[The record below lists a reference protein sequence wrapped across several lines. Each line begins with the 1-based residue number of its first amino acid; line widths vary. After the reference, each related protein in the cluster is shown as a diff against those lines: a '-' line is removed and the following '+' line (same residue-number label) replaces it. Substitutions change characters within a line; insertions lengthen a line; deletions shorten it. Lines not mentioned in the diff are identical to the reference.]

1 MPVSKAAEMPEG
13 LDSWLAAWDDGQGLA
28 GAAGLL
34 TKPITA
40 QKEMVLVAQPPFDWQ
55 AGADIVT
62 AHGGLG
68 LVGQLV
74 ESLPLGEP
82 LNRCTIQGV
91 VRPEI
96 SQRDVVVS
104 DIGLLAQGKN
114 DFDHIEEFGDDE
126 CFKMALGL
134 AHVPSSP
141 TLRQR
146 LEQASSDPGRQWQT
160 TLHHNSEELL
170 CGHARCRPLQVAERE
185 YVPLDLDVSPLTT
198 AVARRRGSP

>member
-1 MPVSKAAEMPEG
+1 M
-13 LDSWLAAWDDGQGLA
+13 QGRA
-28 GAAGLL
+28 GALKDRAG
-34 TKPITA
+34 
-40 QKEMVLVAQPPFDWQ
+40 Q
-55 AGADIVT
+55 AGDDIVT
-62 AHGGLG
+62 GHGGLG

-74 ESLPLGEP
+74 DSLPLGEQ
-82 LNRCTIQGV
+82 LNRSTIRGV

-96 SQRDVVVS
+96 WQRDVVVS
-104 DIGLLAQGKN
+104 YWAIGPGKN
-114 DFDHIEEFGDDE
+114 DFDHIEEFRDDE
-126 CFKMALGL
+126 CFKKALGL